1 VTQSSPKRGPLREES
16 VEALGAVLGLLTHDL
31 RNPLAALSSNVGFLN
46 MMNNSFTEEVREAL
60 VDVQLSIEALSR
72 IIDTLELVSHDLS
85 GHACP
90 SPSRLRVS
98 DVLRSAL
105 PPVERAAASHGVQ
118 IKVDLLGMDEAH
130 FVAGEFYFSRALV
143 ALLLNAITAAPPRS
157 TVRLELLRTQDAVVF
172 RVKDDGEALDPE
184 LAAAALSAA
193 GQVEIKTKKAGRY
206 SRGLGLY
213 VVVRCAELAHARL
226 HVGSSAQGSELDLVC
241 KAAP

>member
-46 MMNNSFTEEVREAL
+46 MMDNSFTEEMREAL

-72 IIDTLELVSHDLS
+72 IIDSVELISHDLG
-85 GHACP
+85 GHAAP
-90 SPSRLRVS
+90 EPTRLRVA
-98 DVLRSAL
+98 DMLKKVL

-118 IKVDLLGMDEAH
+118 VTVEPLDMALERILV
-130 FVAGEFYFSRALV
+130 GEVYFSRALI

-157 TVRLELLRTQDAVVF
+157 TVRLEVVETPGEVVF
-172 RVKDDGEALDPE
+172 RVKDDGEALDPN
-184 LAAAALSAA
+184 LADAALSAA
-193 GQVEIKTKKAGRY
+193 GQVDIKTKKAGRY

-213 VVVRCAELAHARL
+213 VVVRCAELAGASLR
-226 HVGSSAQGSELDLVC
+226 VGSGSKGSVFDLVA
-241 KAAP
+241 KRAT